1 MKLVLVSHHAP
12 RPHGSAS
19 GRMSFAW
26 LQALRDEGHDATA
39 LCWGP
44 DEPPDLPSWAHW
56 EPLPPA
62 SVWSVKARSVLHPR
76 TDVVRLRWEP
86 PTDAVL
92 VADDTLSFPA
102 VEGAARCVANI
113 HNSLVLDRRALGSRR
128 AADVQDV
135 RAEHHVVRRAPE
147 VWATSRRVR
156 DALGR
161 GEVVPYTLPLP
172 EQVVPAVEAPVVGM
186 LADWRWR
193 PNQVALA
200 SLLDAWPE
208 VRARVPGASLVLA
221 GRGASGVGAVGGVRD
236 LGEVATSADLLSQVA
251 LLAFPCPPTSGPK
264 MKSFDALAHEVALVT
279 TPAGA
284 EGLPEGA
291 GRVVPAEASFA
302 DALVE
307 LLSDTQARKVLAETG
322 RRLLLRDHAPQVAA
336 RARLAAL
343 GAG

>member
-19 GRMSFAW
+19 GRMAFAL

-39 LCWGP
+39 WCWGP
-44 DEPPDLPSWAHW
+44 DEPVDLPPWAQW
-56 EPLPPA
+56 RPLPGA
-62 SVWSVKARSVLHPR
+62 SSWSVKARSVLRPR
-76 TDVVRLRWEP
+76 TDVARLPWDP
-86 PTDAVL
+86 PSDAVL
-92 VADDTLSFPA
+92 IADDTISFPA
-102 VEGAARCVANI
+102 VEGASRCIANI
-113 HNSLVLDRRALGSRR
+113 HNSLVLDRRALGGWR
-128 AADVQDV
+128 AADIQDA
-135 RAEHHVVRRAPE
+135 RAERRVVRQAPSIW
-147 VWATSRRVR
+147 VTSSRVR

-161 GEVVPYTLPLP
+161 GAVVPYTLPLP
-172 EQVVPAVEAPVVGM
+172 DEVVPAVEAPVVGM

-200 SLLDAWPE
+200 SLLEAWSE
-208 VRARVPGASLVLA
+208 VRDRVPGASLLLA
-221 GRGASGVGAVGGVRD
+221 GRGEAAVGGVPGVRN
-236 LGEVATSADLLSQVA
+236 LGEVPTSADLLSQVA

-264 MKSFDALAHEVALVT
+264 MKSFDTLAHEVALVT
-279 TPAGA
+279 TAAGA

-291 GRVVPAEASFA
+291 GRVVPPGASFA

-307 LLSDTQARKVLAETG
+307 LLSDTQARVALARTG
-322 RRLLLRDHAPQVAA
+322 RRLLLRDHAPRVAA